1 MAFLRGAL
9 KLGTT
14 SNVHFA
20 LISDRFLLRSVVPAY
35 KSTHAATAIG
45 YETQTPGKSLT
56 PKDPLD
62 LSFND
67 YRAAFK
73 SKTTWEVLRA
83 YIVYTLCSSET
94 LVENNAKVSLKPLT
108 FKHRL

>member
-9 KLGTT
+9 KLTV
-14 SNVHFA
+14 SPNINRLLVA
-20 LISDRFLLRSVVPAY
+20 QIKQDRLFLRSFLPVVSSPRFAT
-35 KSTHAATAIG
+35 STVSDTAG
-45 YETQTPGKSLT
+45 QVGS

-67 YRAAFK
+67 AKAAFK

-94 LVENNAKVSLKPLT
+94 LVENNAKVRLKKT
-108 FKHRL
+108 